1 MALRLQI
8 FTLFPFI
15 FLILRLFL
23 ECRGRLISNS
33 CRILHLLVFHASCT
47 ILLLHAFMTFLLL
60 RLLLLAAYVSLLSCH
75 IAAAIRCIGGATSQ
89 LLSKHTI
96 QSHPL
101 DYFVYR
107 TRLADVAQLHL
118 LHHVLLEM
126 Q

>member
-1 MALRLQI
+1 
-8 FTLFPFI
+8 
-15 FLILRLFL
+15 
-23 ECRGRLISNS
+23 LISNS
-33 CRILHLLVFHASCT
+33 CRILYLLVVHASCT
-47 ILLLHAFMTFLLL
+47 ILLLHAFMTLLLL

-75 IAAAIRCIGGATSQ
+75 VAATVRCIGGAARQ
-89 LLSKHTI
+89 LLSKHTV

-107 TRLADVAQLHL
+107 TRLADIAQLHL